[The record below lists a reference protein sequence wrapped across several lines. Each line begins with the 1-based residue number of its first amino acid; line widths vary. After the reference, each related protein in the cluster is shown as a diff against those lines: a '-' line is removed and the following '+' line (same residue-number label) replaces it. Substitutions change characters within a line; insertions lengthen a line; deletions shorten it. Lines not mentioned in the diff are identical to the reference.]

1 MTFLKTSLQPADEEN
16 ESPLQ
21 ILSNDRIPDTIK
33 SGAQGRQSGSCG
45 REGDYKPFHVLEK
58 KANTL

>member
-1 MTFLKTSLQPADEEN
+1 MTFLKTSLQPADKEDEED

-33 SGAQGRQSGSCG
+33 SGAQGRQSGS
-45 REGDYKPFHVLEK
+45 
-58 KANTL
+58 